1 MALSLDTIFKP
12 LNDFFIEEFR
22 TDASIPVFFRFDK
35 FGSSISEQDFS
46 SPALATE
53 SFSYLV
59 NRIPMEESD
68 GLHVWISPHSIEDFY
83 YYELLG
89 RCLPHIPADASDA
102 AKESIINS
110 FSKIKADA
118 LKFWESIRLVS
129 VTGLMAEFRP
139 STAFPENWYDKS
151 SPGWKTPPSLQITQT
166 TAAPAADN
174 PTLQLWT
181 LKANDAVMQKAL
193 GLNEAKAVEPA
204 KMYKNIRGVQADSP
218 TMMLRQTQARDMA
231 RTTAS
236 VRDHRRDVQA
246 DQPGVMLRR
255 TAAMDV
261 RSARPIVAGPASG
274 PRRPDIGNDIND
286 GIGVRTSVHDVY
298 LRDRRALNI
307 RKRMIVD
314 DYVGTVVPKQPVV
327 TNSIRI
333 SFDYRIV
340 DIRRLWYMQALIDD
354 KSWFIPFA
362 QKGQLTSKEQ
372 PGTKM
377 TAIPVGLVA
386 VKNLSIEATWSAEDL
401 ELAKNAT
408 DFGPFKV
415 DSQIVNNKLS
425 HEGIQIVGWLLEKM
439 PELPPVSD
447 PAFASQAQSTLTFKA
462 PTPSL
467 ITTNQPFDV
476 IVEGSET
483 VVKVDLRADGKPLTT
498 ISSRTNNQFVF
509 RWDIS
514 SLSEAN
520 HVLEAIGYGANGK
533 ENSRDSVTWMNDTQ

>member
-12 LNDFFIEEFR
+12 LNDFFIEKFR
-22 TDASIPVFFRFDK
+22 TDASNPVFFRFDK

-59 NRIPMEESD
+59 NRIPTEESD
-68 GLHVWISPHSIEDFY
+68 GLHVWVSPYSIEDLYFY
-83 YYELLG
+83 QLLSK
-89 RCLPHIPADASDA
+89 CLPHIPADASDA
-102 AKESIINS
+102 AKESIMGS

-118 LKFWESIRLVS
+118 LKLWESIRLVS

-151 SPGWKTPPSLQITQT
+151 SPEWTTQSFQITQT
-166 TAAPAADN
+166 TAAPAADS

-204 KMYKNIRGVQADSP
+204 KMYKNIQGVQADSQA
-218 TMMLRQTQARDMA
+218 MMLRQREAKEMA
-231 RTTAS
+231 RTMQIAPA
-236 VRDHRRDVQA
+236 RRDVQA

-261 RSARPIVAGPASG
+261 RPARPIMAGPATG
-274 PRRPDIGNDIND
+274 PSRPDIGNEMNND
-286 GIGVRTSVHDVY
+286 VTVRTSVHDVY
-298 LRDRRALNI
+298 LRDRLALNI
-307 RKRMIVD
+307 RRRMVVD
-314 DYVGTVVPKQPVV
+314 DYVGTVVPKQPVI

-333 SFDYRIV
+333 SFGYRIV
-340 DIRRLWYMQALIDD
+340 DIRRPWYMRALIND

-362 QKGQLTSKEQ
+362 EKGQLTSKEQ
-372 PGTKM
+372 
-377 TAIPVGLVA
+377 TATTITAMPVGLVA
-386 VKNLSIEATWSAEDL
+386 VKNLSIEATWSAEDI
-401 ELAKNAT
+401 ERSKNAT

-415 DSQIVNNKLS
+415 SSQILNNKLS

-447 PAFASQAQSTLTFKA
+447 PALASQPQSTLTFKA

-467 ITTNQPFDV
+467 ITTNQPFNT
-476 IVEGSET
+476 IVEGSPT
-483 VVKVDLRADGKPLTT
+483 IVKVDLMCDGKPLTT
-498 ISSRTNNQFVF
+498 ITSRTNNQFIF
-509 RWDIS
+509 LWDIT

-520 HVLEAIGYGANGK
+520 HTLEAIGYDANGK
-533 ENSRDSVTWMNDTQ
+533 PNSRASVTWMNDTP